1 MKEKKEAQDSCESW
15 RTCDTKQVS
24 KVLGLGLGL
33 ESKKVVL
40 ILSIQN
46 KILFSFQ
53 KPKMVYNFTDQCE
66 MLPIKC

>member
-24 KVLGLGLGL
+24 KVLGLGL

-46 KILFSFQ
+46 KISFSFQ
-53 KPKMVYNFTDQCE
+53 KQKMVYNFTDKCE
-66 MLPIKC
+66 LLPIKC